1 LPKWVR
7 DLGDVS
13 LQTLRLQQNLCAW
26 QSTSGMFI
34 IDAKFHH
41 GSTWYGALFNL
52 GYTESALF
60 QFSYVE
66 KPCVCGAVKKPLPST
81 FRVVCGLAV
90 SLFSFSVLG

>member
-1 LPKWVR
+1 
-7 DLGDVS
+7 
-13 LQTLRLQQNLCAW
+13 
-26 QSTSGMFI
+26 MFI

-90 SLFSFSVLG
+90 SLFSFFSTGLEELRLKTELRQHPNPGRYIDSG